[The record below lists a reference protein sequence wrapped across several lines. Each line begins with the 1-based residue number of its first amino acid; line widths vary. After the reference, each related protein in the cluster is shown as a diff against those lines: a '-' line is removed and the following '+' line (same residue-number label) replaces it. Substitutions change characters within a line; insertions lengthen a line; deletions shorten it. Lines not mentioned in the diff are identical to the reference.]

1 MVVVIT
7 HYIKCRIFI
16 SVQSAAVNDPNH
28 VSSSSAAENKRGGI
42 VSLATQPD
50 LSSGVR
56 SRRTTM

>member
-7 HYIKCRIFI
+7 YYIKCRIFI
-16 SVQSAAVNDPNH
+16 SVQSAAVSDPNH

-42 VSLATQPD
+42 VSQATQPD

>member
-1 MVVVIT
+1 MVTVIT
-7 HYIKCRIFI
+7 YYIKCRIFI

-28 VSSSSAAENKRGGI
+28 VSSSSVAENKRGGF

>member
-16 SVQSAAVNDPNH
+16 LLQSAAVNDPKH
-28 VSSSSAAENKRGGI
+28 VSSSSVAENKRGGI

-50 LSSGVR
+50 LSSGIR

>member
-16 SVQSAAVNDPNH
+16 LLQSAAVNDPKH

-42 VSLATQPD
+42 VSLATQR
-50 LSSGVR
+50 GVR